1 MDTPTFFF
9 NLERKVGQ
17 QKLMLSLKG
26 NIGHVT
32 SDPQELAIDFYSN
45 LYATEI
51 SDEQCRRELL
61 NDLPILSEDHKELSE
76 TDICFE

>member
-1 MDTPTFFF
+1 M
-9 NLERKVGQ
+9 GQ

-32 SDPQELAIDFYSN
+32 SDPQEMRKLAIDFYSN

-76 TDICFE
+76 TDISFE